1 MKGIG
6 TAVGVALAA
15 WLLASGSVRA
25 GTSLEAPGATN
36 SAASAMWTLDAI
48 YSVLDTRATNVTK
61 RTTVVNEP
69 TNGPTAGTM
78 HTLNDIMGL
87 VTNRAPVPKTGQVNS
102 FVARDDGALRMGVTW
117 PNPRFAMVGAAG
129 SDATNQIRDNLTGLI
144 WARNANLFGTTN
156 WGGAVSNCNALVYG
170 GTNDW
175 RLPNVRELYS
185 LIDPSPW
192 NSPQL
197 PSGYSTFFSNV
208 QGDYWSSTVPHIN
221 DTYPVKV
228 SIWYG
233 EMVRFDRATAFSVWP
248 VRGGAR

>member
-36 SAASAMWTLDAI
+36 SVASAMWTLDAI

-69 TNGPTAGTM
+69 MNGPTAGTM

-144 WARNANLFGTTN
+144 WARNANLFGATN
-156 WGGAVSNCNALVYG
+156 WSAAVTNCNTLTFG

-175 RLPNVRELYS
+175 RLPNARELFS
-185 LIDPSPW
+185 LIDYSRNTPA
-192 NSPQL
+192 L
-197 PSGYSTFFSNV
+197 PAGHPFVSVQTASSGT
-208 QGDYWSSTVPHIN
+208 YWSSTVQSS
-221 DTYPVKV
+221 TYAWDVT
-228 SIWYG
+228 IDYG
-233 EMVRFDRATAFSVWP
+233 GIVPYDMTTKYYVWP
-248 VRGGAR
+248 VRGGGR